1 MQLCIYKLQNKTT
14 KQKIGQVTGFSKY
27 KNKNGC
33 GFCTYLKQLHPLGLE
48 NRPLY
53 EKGVNQFRGN
63 LGVREMFIVGFV
75 VI

>member
-1 MQLCIYKLQNKTT
+1 M
-14 KQKIGQVTGFSKY
+14 
-27 KNKNGC
+27 
-33 GFCTYLKQLHPLGLE
+33 GLE

-63 LGVREMFIVGFV
+63 LEVREMFIVGFV